1 MHIGSIHK
9 LEQERTIED
18 TSVSGLV
25 CVFVCAFSKHIVES
39 DPFNQN
45 VVHYGNVTPKFVAAI
60 PKYENIADFCSP
72 LITGAFDGCLGRSAF
87 TSERTQ
93 ERAGGQEDKSET
105 GVHRLL

>member
-18 TSVSGLV
+18 TSVPGFV
-25 CVFVCAFSKHIVES
+25 CVCAFSKHIVES

-45 VVHYGNVTPKFVAAI
+45 VVHYGNVTPKFVAVI
-60 PKYENIADFCSP
+60 PKYGNIAVAFV
-72 LITGAFDGCLGRSAF
+72 TGALDVCLGRICK
-87 TSERTQ
+87 RTG
-93 ERAGGQEDKSET
+93 AGLRGKGQKDKSET